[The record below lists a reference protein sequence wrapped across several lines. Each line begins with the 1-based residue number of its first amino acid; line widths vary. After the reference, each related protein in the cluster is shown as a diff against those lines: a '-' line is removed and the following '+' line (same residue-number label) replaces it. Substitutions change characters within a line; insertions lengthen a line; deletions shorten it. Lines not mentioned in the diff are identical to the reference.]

1 MMNNRKLVFSILLML
16 CAAIANAQQPQG
28 QSRGARS
35 ADEYIK
41 LLESERRLEGLQVT
55 KVIETLKVKPGEIV
69 ADIGSGSGV
78 FTRPLAQKV
87 GAKGAVYAVDIDP
100 ELIKYVEK

>member
-1 MMNNRKLVFSILLML
+1 MNHWKRANALLLMFCL
-16 CAAIANAQQPQG
+16 MFCYAIGNAQQPQG

-55 KVIETLKVKPGEIV
+55 KVIEILKVKPGEIV
-69 ADIGSGSGV
+69 ADIGSDSGV

-87 GAKGAVYAVDIDP
+87 GAKGTVLRGQA
-100 ELIKYVEK
+100 